1 MTPPFFPPGQARTDP
16 ADAAAEDADAP
27 SPSKTR
33 RKKEM
38 HALQQLGEALVALPA
53 AVVRAADT
61 LPESLREA
69 VLACQRIRDFEG
81 RRRQMQ
87 YVGKLMR
94 SADAQAVRAVIAE
107 ATQDDRAA
115 VARLHAIER
124 WRELLLAD
132 DTALT
137 GFVQRH
143 PQADVQQLRQLIRG
157 ARAEAA
163 AGKPPRSSRALFQSI
178 KAALAAGNTPAGGAA
193 DESLPRID

>member
-1 MTPPFFPPGQARTDP
+1 MTPPYFSRGQASTDP
-16 ADAAAEDADAP
+16 ADASADDADALR
-27 SPSKTR
+27 PSKTR
-33 RKKEM
+33 RKKDM
-38 HALQQLGEALVALPA
+38 HALQELGEALVALPA
-53 AVVRAADT
+53 PVVRAAET
-61 LPESLREA
+61 LPENLREA
-69 VLACQRIRDFEG
+69 VLECQRIRDFEG

-124 WRELLLAD
+124 WRDLLLAD

-143 PQADVQQLRQLIRG
+143 PQADVQQLRQLIRS
-157 ARAEAA
+157 ARSEAA

-178 KAALAAGNTPAGGAA
+178 KAALAASGAA
-193 DESLPRID
+193 GASDEPLPRLD